1 MSLLDIAAAAG
12 LTLADVRSVAGSKSQ
27 IVAAFLRE
35 IDDKVLAQVKGPTE
49 GQAARDTLFE
59 VVMSRF
65 DALAPHKAAVKS
77 IAAAGRWDV
86 SLAGPFLNSQRWML
100 TAAGIDADGVS
111 GLVRTAGLGSL
122 YVRVFDTWL
131 GEDDPGIARTMA
143 ALDRG
148 LRSGERTLSNDRGG
162 DRRRRAH
169 RPRSAGGSPRGLRA
183 PVSRRHAAAA
193 AGLALLPPDASARKP
208 GAALRVDHGTS
219 PIVIPAKAT
228 PTRG

>member
-1 MSLLDIAAAAG
+1 MTDPTMQKRLVEAALKLASEGPWADVSLLDIAAAAG

-27 IVAAFLRE
+27 IVAAFLRD

-148 LRSGERTLSNDRGG
+148 LRSGERTLSNIEGAIGGVTRIVRDLPAVLRG
-162 DRRRRAH
+162 AF
-169 RPRSAGGSPRGLRA
+169 SPRA
-183 PVSRRHAAAA
+183 PEAPRPQEPEQS
-193 AGLALLPPDASARKP
+193 
-208 GAALRVDHGTS
+208 GT
-219 PIVIPAKAT
+219 
-228 PTRG
+228 R